1 LSGPRFRGRRVD
13 IGGRSLRMVVEGPSP
28 QAVERGPLVVLEH
41 GAFGC
46 AADWASVQEKL
57 AAKGFRSLAYERAGL
72 GYSDPGPR
80 PRDGRALVTDLSA
93 LLAASGE
100 AGPYI
105 VVGHSMGGLPARLF
119 ALGHSD
125 KVEGL
130 VLVDAVTPEVTARPT
145 GLRAVLAYGRTMALV
160 GALGRFGLMRPV
172 SLLMGNLIGLTG
184 EAALEKRR
192 IYGSG
197 EHAYWASVEVAGW
210 PAAAEQASA
219 ALSPDLP
226 VAVVTAR
233 SAQGREA
240 WKAVQSAPAL
250 TSRHGY
256 VEHVAGAN
264 HASLLGGLY
273 NDAIVRGVEHVA
285 QAVSPVPA

>member
-13 IGGRSLRMVVEGPSP
+13 IGGRSLRIVVEGPSGK
-28 QAVERGPLVVLEH
+28 AAAGPLVVLEH

-57 AAKGFRSLAYERAGL
+57 AAKGFRSLAYDRAGL

-80 PRDGRALVTDLSA
+80 PRDGLAMAADLSA
-93 LLAASGE
+93 LLTALGE
-100 AGPYI
+100 TGPYI

-119 ALGHSD
+119 ALDHPD

-130 VLVDAVTPEVTARPT
+130 VLVDAVTPEVTARPA
-145 GLRAVLAYGRTMALV
+145 GLRAVLAYGRTMTLV
-160 GALGRFGLMRPV
+160 GALGRFGIMGPA
-172 SLLMGNLIGLTG
+172 SLVMGNLIGLTG

-197 EHAYWASVEVAGW
+197 VHAYWAAVEVAGW
-210 PAAAEQASA
+210 PAAAEQAAA
-219 ALSPDLP
+219 ALTPDLP

-233 SAQGREA
+233 SPRGREA

-250 TSRHGY
+250 ASHHGY
-256 VEHVAGAN
+256 VEHVVGAS
-264 HASLLGGLY
+264 HASLLGARYG
-273 NDAIVRGVEHVA
+273 DAIVRGVEHVA
-285 QAVSPVPA
+285 RAVSQVPA